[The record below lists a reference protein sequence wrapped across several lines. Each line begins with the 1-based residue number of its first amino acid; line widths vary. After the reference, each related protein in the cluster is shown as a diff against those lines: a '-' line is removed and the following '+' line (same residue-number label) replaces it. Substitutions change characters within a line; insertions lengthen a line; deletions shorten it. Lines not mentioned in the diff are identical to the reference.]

1 MGMKENQIDRILA
14 DLVAGE
20 DISAE
25 DRQILE
31 SWKEASGGTSRFGRE
46 IQEIASSGAKL
57 HGRRKSACVFEQV
70 EQIVRKQRRVW
81 FARHFSVAAGIALCL
96 GLTAYF
102 MLVPGRQTNEPV
114 QVAATSI
121 IPGGARAELVL
132 LRGEVVRLDTA
143 AKVVLAADSVT
154 PRVISDGNTLIYDA
168 GEKGAQVEYHTIRV
182 PRGGEYNLQLAD
194 GTKVYLNAGSSLRYP
209 VRFTGK
215 RREVTLSG
223 EGYFEVAKDSTQL
236 FVVRAGDVD
245 VRVLGTAFNVNA
257 YPEKETVATTLVEGR
272 VQVNYKTGQQ
282 VIQPGMQLV
291 YDKQNGKVDVSV
303 VDTEVY
309 TSWKDGYYYF
319 KREAL
324 ENIMD
329 VLVRWY
335 DLTVFYQNQ
344 DLKRL
349 EFGGRLK
356 RYDDINYLLKKMEE
370 TRDVEFVIKGNTIT
384 VKRKTD

>member
-1 MGMKENQIDRILA
+1 M
-14 DLVAGE
+14 
-20 DISAE
+20 
-25 DRQILE
+25 
-31 SWKEASGGTSRFGRE
+31 
-46 IQEIASSGAKL
+46 
-57 HGRRKSACVFEQV
+57 
-70 EQIVRKQRRVW
+70 
-81 FARHFSVAAGIALCL
+81 
-96 GLTAYF
+96 
-102 MLVPGRQTNEPV
+102 
-114 QVAATSI
+114 
-121 IPGGARAELVL
+121 
-132 LRGEVVRLDTA
+132 DTA
-143 AKVVLAADSVT
+143 AKVVLTADSVT
-154 PRVISDGNTLIYDA
+154 PQVISDGNTLIYDA
-168 GEKGAQVEYHTIRV
+168 GEKGVQVEYHTIRV

-223 EGYFEVAKDSTQL
+223 EGYFEVAKDSTQP

-319 KREAL
+319 KR
-324 ENIMD
+324 
-329 VLVRWY
+329 
-335 DLTVFYQNQ
+335 
-344 DLKRL
+344 
-349 EFGGRLK
+349 
-356 RYDDINYLLKKMEE
+356 
-370 TRDVEFVIKGNTIT
+370 
-384 VKRKTD
+384 